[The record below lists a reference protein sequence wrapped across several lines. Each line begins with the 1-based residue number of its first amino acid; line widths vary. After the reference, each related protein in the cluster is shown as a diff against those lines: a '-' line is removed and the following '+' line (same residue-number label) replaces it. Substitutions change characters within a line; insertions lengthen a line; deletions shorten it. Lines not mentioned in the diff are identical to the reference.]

1 IAESEHWSE
10 RGRATSVGDAEA
22 LGRPR
27 RSDVRRQRMRH
38 FNIIFFLSA
47 LLVASCAANKP
58 VYPLPRAA
66 FPEPG
71 VYLVQPGDSVTL
83 IAKHLCLSVDR
94 LAALNPGIDFSRLKI
109 GQRLYY
115 APSPLPVRYHNARYD
130 LTFYLPASWRD

>member
-1 IAESEHWSE
+1 MAESEHWSE

-47 LLVASCAANKP
+47 LLVAGCAANKP
-58 VYPLPRAA
+58 VYPLPRTA

-71 VYLVQPGDSVTL
+71 VYLVQPGDSATL
-83 IAKHLCLSVDR
+83 IANNLCLSVER
-94 LAALNPGIDFSRLKI
+94 LSTLNPGMNWSHLKI

-115 APSPLPVRYHNARYD
+115 ASPP
-130 LTFYLPASWRD
+130 TK